1 MKELFVI
8 KENSQCLEII
18 HRNVLLKER
27 IEWSSSK
34 LEKEKEKNMMQL
46 QRSREK
52 KTRKNGAVPKEHEK
66 VTESTANLPQ

>member
-52 KTRKNGAVPKEHEK
+52 KNQKEWRGSKRARKGN
-66 VTESTANLPQ
+66 